1 MTTQNLF
8 SFGGL
13 TILKRNQAHNDAG
26 SYPISSV
33 VLICG
38 LLSTQWHAMDDAVLV
53 HDNASADVVGDRRSA
68 DALCKAVQL
77 NTK

>member
-1 MTTQNLF
+1 M
-8 SFGGL
+8 
-13 TILKRNQAHNDAG
+13 KRNQAHNNAG
-26 SYPISSV
+26 NYAMSSV

-38 LLSTQWHAMDDAVLV
+38 SHSAQWHAMDDAVLV